1 MKIYVI
7 KDKNKEIERLNQ
19 GKNTLIDGRI
29 FKCIVN
35 TFFSRGSIIYSENKN
50 VILDIC
56 EKIFKI
62 PYLYGGINN
71 ISDFENHYAKIKKYE
86 IPVLMYHQFVK
97 NKSDGGKI
105 RIFVTEKQFELHL
118 KILKFLGYETITF
131 KELNKIGLQN
141 RFDKKYIILTVDDG
155 YEDNYKILFPL
166 LKKYNMKAVIFLVS
180 GLKNNKWTMDN
191 CGEKEFRLLNDT
203 EVKEMLES
211 GLIEFGGHTLTHL
224 SFNKA
229 SDDEAEYEI
238 REDKKLTEERLK
250 EKIITFA
257 YPFGHRKE
265 STKEIVKKNGY
276 LFGVSTD
283 TGSGIFTEDLYD
295 IRRVAIDKTSLFD
308 FFRKISP
315 RYAQYKA
322 KKYKKK

>member
-19 GKNTLIDGRI
+19 GKNSLIKI
-29 FKCIVN
+29 KKFKGIVN
-35 TFFSRGSIIYSENKN
+35 AFFYRGSIIYNENKSI
-50 VILDIC
+50 ILDIC

-62 PYLYGGINN
+62 PYLYGEINN
-71 ISDFENHYAKIKKYE
+71 ISDFENHYSKIKKYE

-97 NKSDGGKI
+97 DKSSGGRIK
-105 RIFVTEKQFELHL
+105 IFVTEKQFELHL
-118 KILKFLGYETITF
+118 KILKFLRYKTITF
-131 KELNKIGLQN
+131 KELSKIGLQN

-180 GLKNNKWTMDN
+180 GLKNNKWTIESN
-191 CGEKEFRLLNDT
+191 GEKEFRLLTDI
-203 EVKEMLES
+203 EVKEMLAS

-224 SFNKA
+224 SFNKV

-265 STKEIVKKNGY
+265 NTKQIVKDNGY
-276 LFGVSTD
+276 LFAVSTD

-322 KKYKKK
+322 KKYMK

>member
-1 MKIYVI
+1 MKIYCLKENI
-7 KDKNKEIERLNQ
+7 KEIEKLNE
-19 GKNTLIDGRI
+19 GRNNLIEANI
-29 FKCIVN
+29 FKAIFN
-35 TFFSRGSIIYSENKN
+35 TFFIKGSIIYNKEKN
-50 VILDIC
+50 IILDIC
-56 EKIFKI
+56 EKFLKI
-62 PYLYGGINN
+62 PYLYGKIDK
-71 ISDFENHYAKIKKYE
+71 IIDFENHYAKIKKYE
-86 IPVLMYHQFVK
+86 IPVLMYHQFIK

-105 RIFVTEKQFELHL
+105 KIFVTEKQFELQL
-118 KILKFLGYETITF
+118 KILRFLGYETITF

-180 GLKNNKWTMDN
+180 GLKNNKWTMDS

-203 EVKEMLES
+203 EVKEMLGS

-224 SFNKA
+224 SFNKV
-229 SDDEAEYEI
+229 SDVEAEYEI
-238 REDKKLTEERLK
+238 KEDKRLTEERLK

-265 STKEIVKKNGY
+265 STKKIVKENEY
-276 LFGVSTD
+276 LFAVSTD

-295 IRRVAIDKTSLFD
+295 IRRVAIDKTSVFD
-308 FFRKISP
+308 FLRKISP
-315 RYAQYKA
+315 KYAQYKS
-322 KKYKKK
+322 KKYSKK

>member
-1 MKIYVI
+1 MKIYCLGESI
-7 KDKNKEIERLNQ
+7 KKIEGSNKGRN
-19 GKNTLIDGRI
+19 NLINANI
-29 FKCIVN
+29 FKAIFNV
-35 TFFSRGSIIYSENKN
+35 FFTKGSIIYNENKN
-50 VILDIC
+50 TILDIC

-62 PYLYGGINN
+62 PYLYGEINS

-86 IPVLMYHQFVK
+86 IPILMYHQFVK

-118 KILKFLGYETITF
+118 KILKFLGYKTITF

-141 RFDKKYIILTVDDG
+141 RFEKKYIILTVDDG

-180 GLKNNKWTMDN
+180 GLKNNRWTIES

-229 SDDEAEYEI
+229 SDDEARYEI
-238 REDKKLTEERLK
+238 KEDKKITEERLK
-250 EKIITFA
+250 EKSITFA

-265 STKEIVKKNGY
+265 STKQIVKDNGY
-276 LFGVSTD
+276 LFAVSTD

-322 KKYKKK
+322 KKYMK